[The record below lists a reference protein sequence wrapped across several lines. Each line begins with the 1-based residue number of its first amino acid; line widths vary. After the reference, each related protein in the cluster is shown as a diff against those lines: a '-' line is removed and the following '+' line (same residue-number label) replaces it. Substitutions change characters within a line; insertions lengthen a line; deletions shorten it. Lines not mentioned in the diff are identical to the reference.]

1 LIAVLQ
7 GFAVIAVIIGVG
19 VVVGRT
25 GVLGDNAGTVL
36 NRVAFHIG
44 VPALLLVT
52 LAKAT
57 PAQVFSL
64 PLLVSVV
71 ATFIVF
77 GIYFGIATLIRRRSR
92 GDATIGAWSSSYV
105 NAGNL
110 GLPLSAYVLGN
121 TTDVSS
127 VIVFQCVVLIPL
139 GVAILDS
146 AEAAHRTLKARLARL
161 VANPTIGASIIGV
174 SLSALGAHLPRLV
187 LDPLTLLAELAV
199 PTVLLAFGISLSA
212 RHRGQPHGDRIDVT
226 LAVVLKLV
234 LMPVIAYALCRWA
247 FNGSPQQLVVV
258 TVLAALP
265 SAQNVNAFAA
275 VYRRGEVLARD
286 TTLITTAASI
296 PTIMV
301 IVALLT

>member
-1 LIAVLQ
+1 MIAVLQ
-7 GFAVIAVIIGVG
+7 GFAVIGVIIGVG
-19 VVVGRT
+19 IVVGRT
-25 GVLGDNAGTVL
+25 DVLGHNAATVL
-36 NRVAFHIG
+36 NRVAFYIG

-64 PLLVSVV
+64 PLLISVM

-77 GIYFGIATLIRRRSR
+77 AFYFGIATLIRHQPR

-127 VIVFQCVVLIPL
+127 VILFQCVVLIPL
-139 GVAILDS
+139 GAAILDS
-146 AEAAHRTLKARLARL
+146 DAAAHTTVKARVTRL
-161 VANPTIGASIIGV
+161 VANPTICASIIGIA
-174 SLSALGAHLPRLV
+174 LSALDVHLPKLV
-187 LDPLTLLAELAV
+187 LDPLALLAELAV
-199 PTVLLAFGISLSA
+199 PTVLLAFGMSLSA
-212 RHRGQPHGDRIDVT
+212 RGTRHQRGDRFDLT
-226 LAVVLKLV
+226 LAVTFKLA
-234 LMPVIAYALCRWA
+234 LMPLVAYALCRWA
-247 FNGSPQQLVVV
+247 FNGTPQQLMVV

-275 VYRRGEVLARD
+275 VYQRGVVLARN

-296 PTIMV
+296 PVIMI